1 MGSRA
6 RQLAQKAQG
15 FKDLVTYWPW
25 QDSLP
30 WQQVAG
36 VRQGAVEWVTVMMP
50 RRSLR
55 CLYPSSSGSAFH
67 PWRFAHLTM
76 QQAWGIGYPL
86 RQVECFET
94 GSGESLQTEGKTT
107 KPVKD
112 SKSQQRSQRAWV
124 VGEVPRFHS
133 FVSGQENMQ
142 RESKRKACMFQ
153 CSAMTGI
160 LL

>member
-6 RQLAQKAQG
+6 RQLSQKAQG

-25 QDSLP
+25 QDSLL

-50 RRSLR
+50 WRPLS

-76 QQAWGIGYPL
+76 QRAWGIGYPL
-86 RQVECFET
+86 RQVECFEI

-112 SKSQQRSQRAWV
+112 SKSRQRSQRVWV
-124 VGEVPRFHS
+124 VGEVPRFQSYRMNSTHLRQTMLQW
-133 FVSGQENMQ
+133 GEKN
-142 RESKRKACMFQ
+142 SKYF
-153 CSAMTGI
+153 
-160 LL
+160 